1 MSGRAAVVRVAALL
15 VAAGLVG
22 AAACAA
28 PPPAGSRG
36 AATGDEP
43 PGTPSSPSSPP
54 PPSAPARPAAP
65 PSPAASEP
73 DAAGRPSPDSPESRL
88 LAAVNRARARRDL
101 PPLSFD
107 RRLAAAAEGHSR
119 AMAERDFFAHC
130 NPDSGSSASGRAEA
144 AGYEW
149 RAIAENLSV
158 GQPTAEQVVEGWLGS
173 RGHRENLLSPRYEEA
188 GVGYVY
194 QPDDRG
200 NVRVDEDGDCDGDR
214 RNGPYGHYWTMV
226 YGTSR

>member
-1 MSGRAAVVRVAALL
+1 MAVAVARVAVLL
-15 VAAGLVG
+15 VAAGLFS

-28 PPPAGSRG
+28 PPPAGDRSAG
-36 AATGDEP
+36 AGDESPALP
-43 PGTPSSPSSPP
+43 PSPSSPDPSTSPSSPP
-54 PPSAPARPAAP
+54 GSDTA
-65 PSPAASEP
+65 SSSEP
-73 DAAGRPSPDSPESRL
+73 DAADLPPSDSPESRL

-130 NPDSGSSASGRAEA
+130 NLDSGSSASGRAEA

-158 GQPTAEQVVEGWLGS
+158 GYATADQVVEGWLDS
-173 RGHRENLLSPRYEEA
+173 RGHRENLLSPRYQEA

-194 QPDDRG
+194 QSDDRG

-214 RNGPYGHYWTMV
+214 RNGPYGHYWTML
-226 YGTSR
+226 YGTPR